1 MILRKVI
8 NKNTR
13 GIALPISLFV
23 LIGVL
28 LASAAL
34 IRAGEFNVSM
44 SGDLAHRSLVSNA
57 NDVAVATANEWII
70 ANTGSLVNS
79 NSAEGY
85 YSATPNT
92 IIDYSQDSAW
102 AGAKVLP
109 ADTNGNISSYIIYR
123 LCEQPN
129 TPYNGANSGIQ
140 NVCAVKQLNSNAN
153 IGNSSGFGAF
163 NFTGTPQ
170 LYYKIIVRTVGP
182 KSATTITETV
192 ISLSV

>member
-1 MILRKVI
+1 MILRKFL
-8 NKNTR
+8 NKNNK

-57 NDVAVATANEWII
+57 NDVAIATANEWII
-70 ANTGSLVNS
+70 ANKASLVNS
-79 NSAEGY
+79 NASQGY
-85 YSATPNT
+85 YSASPTAPV
-92 IIDYSQDSAW
+92 DYSEDSAW
-102 AGAKVLP
+102 AGARSLP
-109 ADTNGNISSYIIYR
+109 ADSNGNINSYLIYR

-129 TPYNGANSGIQ
+129 TPYNGVNSGIQ
-140 NVCAVKQLNSNAN
+140 NVCAVKQLNSAAN
-153 IGNSSGFGAF
+153 IGNSAGFGAF

-182 KSATTITETV
+182 KSATTVTETV
-192 ISLSV
+192 ISMNV